1 MDSWQRC
8 PVCLGEG
15 KTRFETYF
23 LAQIC
28 KVCKGSGI
36 LNKFTGLPPD
46 AYKEVEPFTIK
57 MDQNLPKEHEL
68 IDLESRR
75 YKQKNHLN
83 SPTATD
89 LNSTDNKTDT
99 IDGYK

>member
-15 KTRFETYF
+15 KTRTVTYSPP
-23 LAQIC
+23 QTC
-28 KVCKGSGI
+28 KTCRGSGI

-57 MDQNLPKEHEL
+57 MDQNFTKEHEL
-68 IDLESRR
+68 IDLESHR
-75 YKQKNHLN
+75 YRQKKSSEFAYCNQ
-83 SPTATD
+83 S
-89 LNSTDNKTDT
+89 
-99 IDGYK
+99 